1 MPDEGVGA
9 GSQGGQ
15 VGLEGQA
22 GSAGSI
28 DWSKGGVEHF
38 SGFKESLGDLAKDK
52 SLEPIKDFHG
62 LTKSFIESQKMIGSS
77 IRLPPKDMKPEDR
90 KKAVGEL
97 VGKLRKEGVLESIPE
112 SPDKYE
118 INLPQMDGFKANE
131 PLLNSFKEVAHKSG
145 VTPSQAQGLFDWY
158 LNFQE
163 ETNAQGQVEFETMKR
178 GLKKEFGGLYTR
190 KMEAARRA
198 VAKYFGEDGDNII
211 SQLPPAVGRKMVLAF
226 SEIGDPMLED
236 SLMSGGIPGVATKE
250 QIKGKID
257 AMFDPKHPLQ
267 DISHRGH
274 KEAVEEYSKL
284 QQQYIRLGGK

>member
-1 MPDEGVGA
+1 MPDEGVVA
-9 GSQGGQ
+9 GSQGDAG
-15 VGLEGQA
+15 GQA
-22 GSAGSI
+22 GSAGI
-28 DWSKGGVEHF
+28 DWSKGGAEHF

-62 LTKSFIESQKMIGSS
+62 LTKSFVESQKMIGSS
-77 IRLPPKDMKPEDR
+77 IRLPAKDMKPEDR
-90 KKAVGEL
+90 QKAVGEL
-97 VGKLRKEGVLESIPE
+97 VGRLRKEGVLESVPE
-112 SPDKYE
+112 SPDKYD
-118 INLPQMDGFKANE
+118 IKLPEMEGWKANDTLLNGFKE
-131 PLLNSFKEVAHKSG
+131 IAHKSG

-163 ETNAQGQVEFETMKR
+163 ETNAQSQTEFETMKR
-178 GLKKEFGGLYTR
+178 GLKKEFGGLYVR

-198 VAKYFGEDGDNII
+198 VAKYFGEEGDNII
-211 SQLPPAVGRKMVLAF
+211 SQLPPAIGRKMVLAF

-236 SLMSGGIPGVATKE
+236 SLISGGIPGVVTKE
-250 QIKGKID
+250 QVKGKID

-274 KEAVEEYSKL
+274 REAVEEYTAL

>member
-1 MPDEGVGA
+1 MPDEGAGA
-9 GSQGGQ
+9 GSQGD
-15 VGLEGQA
+15 VGSQA

-38 SGFKESLGDLAKDK
+38 AGFKESLGDLAKDK

-62 LTKSFIESQKMIGSS
+62 LTKSFVESQKMIGSS

-90 KKAVGEL
+90 QKAVGEL
-97 VGKLRKEGVLESIPE
+97 VGRLRKEGVLESVPE

-118 INLPQMDGFKANE
+118 IKMPEIEGWKVNE
-131 PLLNSFKEVAHKSG
+131 SLFNSFRESAHKLG
-145 VTPSQAQGLFDWY
+145 VTPSHAQGLFDWY
-158 LNFQE
+158 LNIQE
-163 ETNAQGQVEFETMKR
+163 ESNAKSQVEFETMKR
-178 GLKKEFGGLYTR
+178 GLKKEFGGLYPR

-236 SLMSGGIPGVATKE
+236 SLMSGGIPGVVTKE
-250 QIKGKID
+250 QIKAKID
-257 AMFDPKHPLQ
+257 SMFDPKHPLQ
-267 DISHRGH
+267 DISNRGH

-284 QQQYIRLGGK
+284 QQQYIGLGGK